1 MDAMVQAPALT
12 LAEAATILDPPT
24 PEQQLRAIV
33 AALRLQPCG
42 YRHTG
47 RKGRPAPCY
56 DATEILR
63 LHAALTPWLDA
74 RPNC

>member
-1 MDAMVQAPALT
+1 MDTMVQAPALT
-12 LAEAATILDPPT
+12 LAETSQVLDPPVT
-24 PEQQLRAIV
+24 ADQLRAIV
-33 AALRLQPCG
+33 TALGLQPCG

-56 DATEILR
+56 DATQILK